1 MLRCVMVVVALLL
14 FPAGAAEA
22 QTLSPEAMSAARTL
36 VTTLKLPDQYK
47 ALLPIILLGIKQALV
62 QDRPEIE
69 QDYNLLMPEI
79 ADAYTPYYNSMVDA
93 AATVYASAFT
103 ADELREI
110 DAFYRGPTGQKLLQN
125 SHAITEQVAE
135 VGRDG
140 GRKAADDLRAR
151 LTEALRQKG
160 HKLLFGVAAR
170 LSSPLPMGEV
180 GRTTIHR
187 VGMPTAPQPTT
198 ARSARRGP

>member
-125 SHAITEQVAE
+125 SHAINEQVAE

-160 HKLLFGVAAR
+160 HKL
-170 LSSPLPMGEV
+170 
-180 GRTTIHR
+180 
-187 VGMPTAPQPTT
+187 
-198 ARSARRGP
+198 

>member
-22 QTLSPEAMSAARTL
+22 QTPSPEAMSAARTL

-69 QDYNLLMPEI
+69 QDYNLLMPEM

-93 AATVYASAFT
+93 AVMVYASAFT

-125 SHAITEQVAE
+125 SDAITEQVAQ

-140 GRKAADDLRAR
+140 GGKAADDLRAR

-160 HKLLFGVAAR
+160 YKL
-170 LSSPLPMGEV
+170 
-180 GRTTIHR
+180 
-187 VGMPTAPQPTT
+187 
-198 ARSARRGP
+198 

>member
-22 QTLSPEAMSAARTL
+22 QTPSPEAMSAARTL

-47 ALLPIILLGIKQALV
+47 ALLPIILLGIKQALA

-69 QDYNLLMPEI
+69 QDYNP
-79 ADAYTPYYNSMVDA
+79 
-93 AATVYASAFT
+93 
-103 ADELREI
+103 DELREI
-110 DAFYRGPTGQKLLQN
+110 EAFYRAPTGQKLLQN
-125 SHAITEQVAE
+125 SHAITEQVAQ

-160 HKLLFGVAAR
+160 HKL
-170 LSSPLPMGEV
+170 
-180 GRTTIHR
+180 
-187 VGMPTAPQPTT
+187 
-198 ARSARRGP
+198 

>member
-22 QTLSPEAMSAARTL
+22 QTPSPEAMSAARTL

-47 ALLPIILLGIKQALV
+47 ALLPIILLGIKQALA

-69 QDYNLLMPEI
+69 QDYNLLMPQM

-93 AATVYASAFT
+93 AAAVYASAFT

-110 DAFYRGPTGQKLLQN
+110 EAFYRAPTGQKLLQN
-125 SHAITEQVAE
+125 SHAITEQVAQ

-160 HKLLFGVAAR
+160 HKL
-170 LSSPLPMGEV
+170 
-180 GRTTIHR
+180 
-187 VGMPTAPQPTT
+187 
-198 ARSARRGP
+198 

>member
-1 MLRCVMVVVALLL
+1 MLRSVMVIVVLL
-14 FPAGAAEA
+14 FSAGAAEA
-22 QTLSPEAMSAARTL
+22 QTPPPEAMSAARAL

-47 ALLPIILLGIKQALV
+47 ALLPVILLGIKPALV

-69 QDYNLLMPEI
+69 QDYNLLMPAI
-79 ADAYTPYYNSMVDA
+79 ADAYTPYFNSMVDA

-110 DAFYRGPTGQKLLQN
+110 EAFYRGPTGQKLLQN
-125 SHAITEQVAE
+125 SHAITEQVAQ

-140 GRKAADDLRAR
+140 GRKAADDLRMR

-160 HKLLFGVAAR
+160 HKL
-170 LSSPLPMGEV
+170 
-180 GRTTIHR
+180 
-187 VGMPTAPQPTT
+187 
-198 ARSARRGP
+198 